1 MGRKSVTTL
10 PHLMASRLRQ
20 SGQKTYLA
28 ILLWSLQQWT
38 NFESISYYFSLI
50 DPLPKIWNQFFYS
63 SKSLCGKKIAICK
76 CYFFWYWI
84 WKTFAIWIP
93 SSNVNILAFVCNIGA
108 IFSLLQ
114 MTIFCHTNFYQIR
127 KLGSELW
134 SKKAKFANGL
144 TG

>member
-1 MGRKSVTTL
+1 MRNSVLKASEALHICHIGNIAKPLWILYQLSKFFLNFGYGRKSVTTL
-10 PHLMASRLRQ
+10 PHLMARRLRQ

-76 CYFFWYWI
+76 RDFSCYWI
-84 WKTFAIWIP
+84 WK
-93 SSNVNILAFVCNIGA
+93 N
-108 IFSLLQ
+108 
-114 MTIFCHTNFYQIR
+114 FCHLDTIQQC
-127 KLGSELW
+127 
-134 SKKAKFANGL
+134 
-144 TG
+144 

>member
-1 MGRKSVTTL
+1 MSL
-10 PHLMASRLRQ
+10 PHLVASRLRQ

-76 CYFFWYWI
+76 QDFFAIGYE
-84 WKTFAIWIP
+84 KTFAIWIP
-93 SSNVNILAFVCNIGA
+93 SCNVYILTFVKGQFFHFCKWQSFA
-108 IFSLLQ
+108 ISTFTRLENWALNFEARKQSLPMDSLE
-114 MTIFCHTNFYQIR
+114 
-127 KLGSELW
+127 KP
-134 SKKAKFANGL
+134 KKYW
-144 TG
+144 